1 MQANQGPP
9 SGINAW
15 LEEELL
21 QQYHHDR
28 TSVDADWKNIFDH
41 DQPNGVTNGTTQV
54 TAPAVIVHAGA
65 APVLTGSE
73 ELMPLRG
80 TAARIAENMALS
92 ASIPLATSQRIVPVK
107 VVDENRRLINHHR
120 ALLGKTKV
128 SYTHLIGWAIV
139 KSVQA
144 NPSLN
149 HAFASNAAGELFRV
163 VKKEINFGLAIDV
176 PAKNGSRSL
185 LVPNIKNAGALS
197 FAQYLAA
204 FDDLVARARAGKLGV
219 DDFQGTSISL
229 TNPGTVGTMASMP
242 RLVAGQGA
250 IVAVGAMDYPAEYRG
265 VAPDVVASLGISKVM
280 SMTCTYDHRIIQGA
294 ESGLFLG
301 TLQSLLD
308 GEQNFYEEI
317 FEALRVPYAPV

>member
-1 MQANQGPP
+1 MR
-9 SGINAW
+9 
-15 LEEELL
+15 LVE
-21 QQYHHDR
+21 
-28 TSVDADWKNIFDH
+28 
-41 DQPNGVTNGTTQV
+41 
-54 TAPAVIVHAGA
+54 
-65 APVLTGSE
+65 PVLSGSE

-107 VVDENRRLINHHR
+107 VIDENRRLINHHR

-176 PAKNGSRSL
+176 PGKNGSRSL

-219 DDFQGTSISL
+219 GRF
-229 TNPGTVGTMASMP
+229 PGHQHLA
-242 RLVAGQGA
+242 
-250 IVAVGAMDYPAEYRG
+250 D
-265 VAPDVVASLGISKVM
+265 
-280 SMTCTYDHRIIQGA
+280 
-294 ESGLFLG
+294 
-301 TLQSLLD
+301 
-308 GEQNFYEEI
+308 
-317 FEALRVPYAPV
+317 